1 MLLIYR
7 ILINLVLFL
16 SPLIFLFRLYKKKE
30 NFRSYLQKLGLFFE
44 KKKIGNLIWFHGA
57 SVGEIMSIIPI
68 IKNYEKNKSINQ
80 ILVTSSTL
88 SSSKILKKYNLKKT
102 THQFYPI
109 DYFFFTKKFLNFW
122 KPTIAIFI
130 ESEIWPCMFENL
142 NSSKIPLVLLNGR
155 ITKKTFDKWN
165 TMNKFTQSIFKK
177 ISIAYPQNN
186 ETKYFLKKLKL
197 NKIKKIGNLKF
208 IEDNEKNLNYL
219 KPHLR
224 NELKYK
230 KVWVASST
238 HNNEEI
244 FCAKAHLELKSYYKN
259 LITIII
265 PRHVHRVK
273 EIISDIKNLNL
284 RYQLHSSN
292 LKSLKNVDIYIVDT
306 FGETKK
312 FHKIGSSVF
321 LGGSIV
327 NRGGQNPL
335 EAARFGARILHGPNI
350 GNFKDIYK
358 LLKLNNASKRINSP
372 KQLASSIIFKKN
384 KTIGTTIK
392 NIGEKILKKTIK
404 ELDYLIKNELKKT

>member
-1 MLLIYR
+1 MFFFYQIIISILLIFSPVIIVYR
-7 ILINLVLFL
+7 IF
-16 SPLIFLFRLYKKKE
+16 KKKE
-30 NFRSYLQKLGLFFE
+30 DIKRFKE
-44 KKKIGNLIWFHGA
+44 KFSLPTKSRIKGNLIWFHGA

-88 SSSKILKKYNLKKT
+88 SSSKILKKFNLKKT

-142 NSSKIPLVLLNGR
+142 NSSEIPLVLLNGR
-155 ITKKTFDKWN
+155 ITKKTFDRWN
-165 TMNKFTQSIFKK
+165 IMNKFTQTIFKK
-177 ISIAYPQNN
+177 ISVAYPQNN